1 MGGGPLCAVAEQ
13 VAPLVGLPVI
23 VPPLVRYVA
32 IRRLIVVPE
41 YNAGTT
47 ELLTFIVA
55 LAAREAPWTVA
66 WPTPALIVSTVV
78 LWLP

>member
-1 MGGGPLCAVAEQ
+1 MGTVPVYAVAEQ
-13 VAPLVGLPVI
+13 VAPLVGDVI

-32 IRRLIVVPE
+32 ICRSIVVPE

-55 LAAREAPWTVA
+55 LAARVGPFAVA
-66 WPTPALIVSTVV
+66 WPTPLFIVSTV
-78 LWLP
+78 LPWLS